1 MKQLFLTLMLLATAV
16 AVCADVPSFGDVKLK
31 LYFESAPTYRTVK
44 GGVISGGGILDND
57 QYLVVEAKFRP
68 GAADDAAIEKARK
81 NKTAPATRAWH
92 GMWVDNV
99 KMNVL
104 VAYPE
109 VIGKSRKETVYGLF
123 SGATTFWSISLDG
136 KEHTAT
142 MFVPPHLIARYAGFQ
157 RKAPRKADSRS
168 GSQKTAARISAK
180 DFFAEVVFT
189 TPKGL
194 ELGRAYCYVD
204 GMRSN
209 DDGNLYFRRVEKRV
223 GSRVIRGAIL
233 PRSRSPWAYINP
245 ERYDLIRSDGGFVQT
260 K

>member
-16 AVCADVPSFGDVKLK
+16 AMCADVPSFGDVKLK
-31 LYFESAPTYRTVK
+31 LYFESAPVYRTIK
-44 GGVISGGGILDND
+44 GGVIVGGGGILDNE

-68 GAADDAAIEKARK
+68 GAADKAAIEKARK
-81 NKTAPATRAWH
+81 NKISPATKAWH

-99 KMNVL
+99 TMSVL

-109 VIGKSRKETVYGLF
+109 VIGKNRKETIYGLF
-123 SGATTFWSISLDG
+123 SGATTFWSVSLDG

-142 MFVPPHLIARYAGFQ
+142 MFVPPHLIARYAGFL
-157 RKAPRKADSRS
+157 RKAPRKADGS
-168 GSQKTAARISAK
+168 SQKTAARISAK

-189 TPKGL
+189 TSKGL
-194 ELGRAYCYVD
+194 ELGRAYCHVD
-204 GMRSN
+204 GMSTN
-209 DDGNLYFRRVEKRV
+209 ADGDSYFRRVEKRV
-223 GSRVIRGAIL
+223 GSRIIRGAIL